1 MSEPY
6 LLATRS
12 LGKLYELRPM
22 FSAAGLDIIDLD
34 AAGIAESSEEDGL
47 EEFETFE
54 ENALSKANYFRA
66 KSGLVTI
73 ADDSGLEVHALG
85 DAPGVRTKR
94 WSGRKNLEGRA
105 LDVANNEFLLRK
117 LGSSAD
123 RRARYVCVAALVD
136 ESGDRTFRGV
146 TEGEI
151 LGAPRG
157 EGGFGYDPLFLS
169 SDLGITFAE
178 AERAVKERTSHRG
191 RAFSQL
197 IAWLAQRAVDPDGRS
212 H

>member
-1 MSEPY
+1 MTEPY

-22 FSAAGLDIIDLD
+22 WAEAGLEVIDLD
-34 AAGIAESSEEDGL
+34 AAGIAEGAAEETL

-54 ENALSKANYFRA
+54 ENALAKAKYFRA

-73 ADDSGLEVHALG
+73 ADDSGLEVQALG
-85 DAPGVRTKR
+85 GAPGVRTKR
-94 WSGRKNLEGRA
+94 WSGRSDLEGRA
-105 LDVANNEFLLRK
+105 LDVANNNFLLNK
-117 LGSSAD
+117 LEKKTD

-136 ESGDRTFRGV
+136 GGGQRTFRGE

-151 LGAPRG
+151 LEAPRG
-157 EGGFGYDPLFLS
+157 AGGFGYDPLFLS

-178 AERAVKERTSHRG
+178 ADRAAKEQTSHRG

-197 IAWLAQRAVDPDGRS
+197 IAWLSARARVGRT
-212 H
+212 

>member
-1 MSEPY
+1 MSEAY

-22 FSAAGLDIIDLD
+22 FSAAGLEIVDLD
-34 AAGIAESSEEDGL
+34 GAGIAESAAEGEL
-47 EEFETFE
+47 EKFDSFE
-54 ENALSKANYFRA
+54 ENALAKAKYFRA

-73 ADDSGLEVHALG
+73 ADDSGLEVQALG
-85 DAPGVRTKR
+85 GAPGVRTKR
-94 WSGRKNLEGRA
+94 WSGRADLEGRA

-117 LGSSAD
+117 LGKSTD

-136 ESGDRTFRGV
+136 GSGHRTFRGE

-151 LGAPRG
+151 LDAPRG

-178 AERAVKERTSHRG
+178 AERAVKERGSHRG

-197 IAWLAQRAVDPDGRS
+197 IAWLVQRAKSGRA
-212 H
+212 

>member
-22 FSAAGLDIIDLD
+22 FSAAGLEVIDLD
-34 AAGIAESSEEDGL
+34 AAGIAESADESGL
-47 EEFETFE
+47 EVFESFE

-73 ADDSGLEVHALG
+73 ADDSGLEVRALG
-85 DAPGVRTKR
+85 GAPGVRTKR
-94 WSGRKNLEGRA
+94 WSGRTDLEGRA
-105 LDVANNEFLLRK
+105 LDAANNEFLLRK
-117 LGSSAD
+117 LGASTD

-136 ESGDRTFRGV
+136 GGGERTFRGE

-151 LGAPRG
+151 LDTPRG

-178 AERAVKERTSHRG
+178 AERAAKERTSHRG

-197 IAWLAQRAVDPDGRS
+197 IAWLAPRARS

>member
-1 MSEPY
+1 VSDAY

-22 FSAAGLDIIDLD
+22 FSAAGMEVTDLD
-34 AAGIAESSEEDGL
+34 GAGLPESAAEADL
-47 EEFETFE
+47 EVFDSFE
-54 ENALSKANYFRA
+54 ENALAKAKYFRA
-66 KSGLVTI
+66 KSKLITI
-73 ADDSGLEVHALG
+73 ADDSGLEVQALG
-85 DAPGVRTKR
+85 GAPGVHTKR
-94 WSGRKNLEGRA
+94 WSGRADLEGRA

-117 LGSSAD
+117 LEKATD

-136 ESGDRTFRGV
+136 GSGHRTFRGE

-151 LGAPRG
+151 LEAPRG

-178 AERAVKERTSHRG
+178 AERAVKERGSHRG
-191 RAFSQL
+191 RAFTQL
-197 IAWLAQRAVDPDGRS
+197 IAWLAARARGGRT
-212 H
+212 

>member
-12 LGKLYELRPM
+12 LGKLSELRPM
-22 FSAAGLDIIDLD
+22 FSAAGLDVIDLD
-34 AAGIAESSEEDGL
+34 AAGIAESADEAGL

-54 ENALSKANYFRA
+54 ENALSKAKYFRA
-66 KSGLVTI
+66 RSGLVTI
-73 ADDSGLEVHALG
+73 ADDSGLEVQALG
-85 DAPGVRTKR
+85 GAPGVRTKR
-94 WSGRKNLEGRA
+94 WSGRTDLEGRA
-105 LDVANNEFLLRK
+105 LDVANNEFLLQK
-117 LGSSAD
+117 LEGSTD

-136 ESGDRTFRGV
+136 GSGDRTFRGE

-151 LGAPRG
+151 LDAPRG
-157 EGGFGYDPLFLS
+157 DGGFGYDPLFLS

-178 AERAVKERTSHRG
+178 AERAVKERSSHRG

-197 IAWLAQRAVDPDGRS
+197 IAWLAQRARS

>member
-22 FSAAGLDIIDLD
+22 FSAAGLEVIDLD
-34 AAGIAESSEEDGL
+34 AAGIAESDAEAGL

-54 ENALSKANYFRA
+54 ENALSKASYFRA

-73 ADDSGLEVHALG
+73 ADDSGLEVQALG
-85 DAPGVRTKR
+85 GAPGVRTKR
-94 WSGRKNLEGRA
+94 WSGRADLEGRA

-117 LGSSAD
+117 LGASAD

-136 ESGDRTFRGV
+136 EHGQRTFRGE

-151 LGAPRG
+151 LEAPRG
-157 EGGFGYDPLFLS
+157 DGGFGYDPLFLS

-178 AERAVKERTSHRG
+178 AARAAKERTSHRG

-197 IAWLAQRAVDPDGRS
+197 LAWLARGGGSQ
-212 H
+212 

>member
-22 FSAAGLDIIDLD
+22 FSAAGLEMIDLD
-34 AAGIAESSEEDGL
+34 GAGIPEGEAESTL

-54 ENALSKANYFRA
+54 ENALAKASYFRE

-73 ADDSGLEVHALG
+73 ADDSGLEVQALG
-85 DAPGVRTKR
+85 GAPGVRTKR
-94 WSGRKNLEGRA
+94 WSGRADLEGRA
-105 LDVANNEFLLRK
+105 LDVANNGFLLEK
-117 LGSSAD
+117 LGKSTD

-136 ESGDRTFRGV
+136 GGGQRTFRGES
-146 TEGEI
+146 EGEI
-151 LGAPRG
+151 LEEPRG

-178 AERAVKERTSHRG
+178 ADRAMKERTSHRG

-197 IAWLAQRAVDPDGRS
+197 IAWLAARARGEKS
-212 H
+212 

>member
-12 LGKLYELRPM
+12 LGKLSELRPM
-22 FSAAGLDIIDLD
+22 FSAAGLDVIDLD
-34 AAGIAESSEEDGL
+34 AAGIAESADEAGL

-54 ENALSKANYFRA
+54 ENALSKAKYFRA
-66 KSGLVTI
+66 RSGLVTI
-73 ADDSGLEVHALG
+73 ADDSGLEVQALG
-85 DAPGVRTKR
+85 GAPGVRTKR
-94 WSGRKNLEGRA
+94 WSGRTDLEGRA

-117 LGSSAD
+117 LESSAD

-136 ESGDRTFRGV
+136 GSGDRTFRGE

-151 LGAPRG
+151 LDAPRG
-157 EGGFGYDPLFLS
+157 DGGFGYDPLFLS

-178 AERAVKERTSHRG
+178 AERAVKERSSHRG

-197 IAWLAQRAVDPDGRS
+197 IAWLAQRARS

>member
-1 MSEPY
+1 VSEPY

-22 FSAAGLDIIDLD
+22 FSAAGLDVVDLD
-34 AAGIAESSEEDGL
+34 GAGIAESAAEADL
-47 EEFETFE
+47 EKFDSFE
-54 ENALSKANYFRA
+54 ENALAKAKYFRA

-73 ADDSGLEVHALG
+73 ADDSGLEVQALG
-85 DAPGVRTKR
+85 GAPGVRTKR
-94 WSGRKNLEGRA
+94 WSGRDDLEGRA
-105 LDVANNEFLLRK
+105 LDIANNEFLLRK
-117 LGSSAD
+117 LGKSSD

-136 ESGDRTFRGV
+136 SGGHRTFRGE

-151 LGAPRG
+151 LQAPRG

-178 AERAVKERTSHRG
+178 AERAVKERGSHRG

-197 IAWLAQRAVDPDGRS
+197 IAWLEQRARSGRA
-212 H
+212 

>member
-22 FSAAGLDIIDLD
+22 FSAAGLEVIDLD
-34 AAGIAESSEEDGL
+34 AAGIAESAEEDRL
-47 EEFETFE
+47 EEFDTFE

-73 ADDSGLEVHALG
+73 ADDSGLEVRALG
-85 DAPGVRTKR
+85 NVPGVRTKR
-94 WSGRKNLEGRA
+94 WSGRNDLEGRA

-117 LGSSAD
+117 LEGASD

-136 ESGDRTFRGV
+136 GSGQRTFRGE

-151 LGAPRG
+151 LELPRG

-178 AERAVKERTSHRG
+178 AARAEKERESHRG
-191 RAFSQL
+191 RAFSKL
-197 IAWLAQRAVDPDGRS
+197 ISWLAERARRER
-212 H
+212 

>member
-22 FSAAGLDIIDLD
+22 FSAAGLEVIDLD
-34 AAGIAESSEEDGL
+34 AAGIAESDAEAGL

-54 ENALSKANYFRA
+54 ENALSKASYFRA

-73 ADDSGLEVHALG
+73 ADDSGLEVQALG
-85 DAPGVRTKR
+85 GAPGVRTKR
-94 WSGRKNLEGRA
+94 WSGRADLEGRA

-117 LGSSAD
+117 LGASAD
-123 RRARYVCVAALVD
+123 RRARYVCIAALVD
-136 ESGDRTFRGV
+136 EHGQRTFRGE

-151 LGAPRG
+151 LEAPRG
-157 EGGFGYDPLFLS
+157 DGGFGYDPLFLS

-178 AERAVKERTSHRG
+178 AARAAKERTSHRG

-197 IAWLAQRAVDPDGRS
+197 LAWLARGGGSQ
-212 H
+212 

>member
-1 MSEPY
+1 VSDAY

-22 FSAAGLDIIDLD
+22 FSAAGMEVTDLD
-34 AAGIAESSEEDGL
+34 GAGFPESAAEADL
-47 EEFETFE
+47 EVFDSFE
-54 ENALSKANYFRA
+54 ENALAKAKYFRA
-66 KSGLVTI
+66 KSKLITI
-73 ADDSGLEVHALG
+73 ADDSGLEVQALG
-85 DAPGVRTKR
+85 GAPGVHTKR
-94 WSGRKNLEGRA
+94 WSGRADLEGRA

-117 LGSSAD
+117 LEKATD

-136 ESGDRTFRGV
+136 GSGHRTFRGE

-151 LGAPRG
+151 LEAPRG

-178 AERAVKERTSHRG
+178 AERAVKERGSHRG
-191 RAFSQL
+191 RAFTQL
-197 IAWLAQRAVDPDGRS
+197 IAWLAARARGGRT
-212 H
+212 

>member
-1 MSEPY
+1 MSGPY

-22 FSAAGLDIIDLD
+22 FSAAGFEVIDLD
-34 AAGIAESSEEDGL
+34 TAGIPESDEEAGL
-47 EEFETFE
+47 EEFDTFE
-54 ENALSKANYFRA
+54 ENALSKANYFRT

-73 ADDSGLEVHALG
+73 ADDSGLEVQALG
-85 DAPGVRTKR
+85 GAPGVRTKR
-94 WSGRKNLEGRA
+94 WSGRTDLEGRA
-105 LDVANNEFLLRK
+105 LDAANNEFLLAK
-117 LGSSAD
+117 LGSSVE

-136 ESGDRTFRGV
+136 DDGHRTFRGE

-151 LGAPRG
+151 LESPRG

-178 AERAVKERTSHRG
+178 AERAAKERTSHRG

-197 IAWLAQRAVDPDGRS
+197 IAWLAQRARS

>member
-12 LGKLYELRPM
+12 LGKLFELRPM
-22 FSAAGLDIIDLD
+22 FSAAGLEIVDLD
-34 AAGIAESSEEDGL
+34 AAGIAECADEAGL

-54 ENALSKANYFRA
+54 ENALSKAKYFRA
-66 KSGLVTI
+66 RSGLVTI
-73 ADDSGLEVHALG
+73 ADDSGLEVQALG
-85 DAPGVRTKR
+85 GAPGVRTKR
-94 WSGRKNLEGRA
+94 WSGRTDLEGRA

-117 LGSSAD
+117 LESSAD

-136 ESGDRTFRGV
+136 GSGDRTFRGE

-151 LGAPRG
+151 LEAPRG
-157 EGGFGYDPLFLS
+157 DGGFGYDPLFLS

-178 AERAVKERTSHRG
+178 AERAVKERSSHRG

-197 IAWLAQRAVDPDGRS
+197 IAWLARRARS

>member
-22 FSAAGLDIIDLD
+22 FSAAGLEVIDLD
-34 AAGIAESSEEDGL
+34 AAGIAESNAEEKL

-54 ENALSKANYFRA
+54 ENALSKASYFRA

-73 ADDSGLEVHALG
+73 ADDSGLEVQALG
-85 DAPGVRTKR
+85 GAPGVRTKR
-94 WSGRKNLEGRA
+94 WSGRTDLEGRA

-117 LGSSAD
+117 LGKSTD

-136 ESGDRTFRGV
+136 ERGHRTFRGE

-151 LGAPRG
+151 LEEPRG

-178 AERAVKERTSHRG
+178 AERAAKERTSHRG

-197 IAWLAQRAVDPDGRS
+197 IAWLAQGGRS
-212 H
+212 Q

>member
-1 MSEPY
+1 MSDAY

-22 FSAAGLDIIDLD
+22 FSAAGMEVTDLD
-34 AAGIAESSEEDGL
+34 GAGFPESAAEADL
-47 EEFETFE
+47 EVFDSFE
-54 ENALSKANYFRA
+54 ENALAKAKYFRA
-66 KSGLVTI
+66 KSKLITI
-73 ADDSGLEVHALG
+73 ADDSGLEVQALG
-85 DAPGVRTKR
+85 GAPGVHTKR
-94 WSGRKNLEGRA
+94 WSGRADLEGRA

-117 LGSSAD
+117 LEKATD

-136 ESGDRTFRGV
+136 GSGHRTFRGE

-151 LGAPRG
+151 LEAPRG

-178 AERAVKERTSHRG
+178 AERAVKERGSHRG
-191 RAFSQL
+191 RAFTQL
-197 IAWLAQRAVDPDGRS
+197 IAWLAARARGGRT
-212 H
+212 

>member
-1 MSEPY
+1 MTEPY

-22 FSAAGLDIIDLD
+22 FSAAGLEVIDLD
-34 AAGIAESSEEDGL
+34 AAGIAEGAAEETL

-54 ENALSKANYFRA
+54 ENALAKAKYFRE

-73 ADDSGLEVHALG
+73 ADDSGLEVQALG
-85 DAPGVRTKR
+85 GAPGVRTKR
-94 WSGRKNLEGRA
+94 WSGRADLEGRA
-105 LDVANNEFLLRK
+105 LDVANNDFLLKK
-117 LGSSAD
+117 LETKTD

-136 ESGDRTFRGV
+136 GSGQRTFRGE
-146 TEGEI
+146 TEGKI
-151 LGAPRG
+151 LEAPRG
-157 EGGFGYDPLFLS
+157 AGGFGYDPLFLS

-178 AERAVKERTSHRG
+178 ADRAAKEQTSHRG

-197 IAWLAQRAVDPDGRS
+197 IAWLSARARGGRT
-212 H
+212 

>member
-22 FSAAGLDIIDLD
+22 FSAAGLEVVDLD
-34 AAGIAESSEEDGL
+34 GTGISESPAEENL
-47 EEFETFE
+47 EVFDSFE
-54 ENALSKANYFRA
+54 ENALAKAKYFRA

-73 ADDSGLEVHALG
+73 ADDSGLEVQALG
-85 DAPGVRTKR
+85 GAPGVRTKR
-94 WSGRKNLEGRA
+94 WSGRADLEGRA

-117 LGSSAD
+117 LGKVTD
-123 RRARYVCVAALVD
+123 RRARYVCVAAIID
-136 ESGDRTFRGV
+136 SSGHRTYRGE

-151 LGAPRG
+151 LEQPRG
-157 EGGFGYDPLFLS
+157 DGGFGYDPLFLS

-178 AERAVKERTSHRG
+178 AERAVKERESHRG
-191 RAFSQL
+191 RAFAQL
-197 IAWLAQRAVDPDGRS
+197 IAWLAARAHGGRT
-212 H
+212 

>member
-1 MSEPY
+1 VTEPY

-22 FSAAGLDIIDLD
+22 FSAAGLEVVDLD
-34 AAGIAESSEEDGL
+34 GAGIAESADEDDL
-47 EEFETFE
+47 EHFETFV
-54 ENALSKANYFRA
+54 ENALAKAEYFRA

-73 ADDSGLEVHALG
+73 ADDSGLEVQALG
-85 DAPGVRTKR
+85 GAPGVRTKR
-94 WSGRKNLEGRA
+94 WSGRADLEGRA

-117 LGSSAD
+117 LGKATD
-123 RRARYVCVAALVD
+123 RRARYVCVAALIDDD
-136 ESGDRTFRGV
+136 EHRTFRGE
-146 TEGEI
+146 TEGVI

-169 SDLGITFAE
+169 SDLRITFAE
-178 AERAVKERTSHRG
+178 ADRAVKERGSHRG

-197 IAWLAQRAVDPDGRS
+197 IAWLEQRARSGRS
-212 H
+212 

>member
-12 LGKLYELRPM
+12 LGKLHELRPM
-22 FSAAGLDIIDLD
+22 FSAAGLEVIDLD
-34 AAGIAESSEEDGL
+34 TAGIPESADEAGL
-47 EEFETFE
+47 EEFDTFE
-54 ENALSKANYFRA
+54 ENALSKANYFRT

-73 ADDSGLEVHALG
+73 ADDSGLEVQALG
-85 DAPGVRTKR
+85 GAPGVRTKR
-94 WSGRKNLEGRA
+94 WSGRTDLEGRA
-105 LDVANNEFLLRK
+105 LDAANNEFLLAK
-117 LGSSAD
+117 LGSSVE

-136 ESGDRTFRGV
+136 DDGHRTFRGE

-151 LGAPRG
+151 LESPRG

-178 AERAVKERTSHRG
+178 AERAAKERTSHRG

-197 IAWLAQRAVDPDGRS
+197 IAWLAQRARS

>member
-22 FSAAGLDIIDLD
+22 FSAAGFDVVDLD
-34 AAGIAESSEEDGL
+34 GAGIAESAEEPEL
-47 EEFETFE
+47 EKFDSFE
-54 ENALSKANYFRA
+54 ENALAKAKYFRA

-73 ADDSGLEVHALG
+73 ADDSGLEVQALG
-85 DAPGVRTKR
+85 GAPGVHTKR
-94 WSGRKNLEGRA
+94 WSGRADLEGRA
-105 LDVANNEFLLRK
+105 LYVANNEFLLRK
-117 LGSSAD
+117 LGNSRD

-136 ESGDRTFRGV
+136 GSGHRTFRGE

-151 LGAPRG
+151 LDAPRG

-178 AERAVKERTSHRG
+178 AERAVKERGSHRG

-197 IAWLAQRAVDPDGRS
+197 IAWLEQRARSGRS
-212 H
+212 